1 MLFVTNASPTQA
13 KTAFVT
19 PVQPVV
25 QPIQPVQHI
34 QPVVQP
40 NGMSEVQMVEAL
52 AVQTNMNIV
61 WARK

>member
-1 MLFVTNASPTQA
+1 MLFVTNASPEQA

-19 PVQPVV
+19 PIQPVV
-25 QPIQPVQHI
+25 QPIQPVHI

-40 NGMSEVQMVEAL
+40 NGMNEIQIVEAL
-52 AVQTNMNIV
+52 AAQTNMNII